1 MHHTH
6 SDFANR
12 HVGSTG
18 ETRQALLAELGY
30 ESLDEM
36 MNDIVPAD
44 IRLDEPLD
52 LPEPLSEEA
61 ALAELKRILSKN
73 KILKSCIGQGYYG
86 ACMPS
91 VITRNVLEN
100 PSWYTAYTPYQ
111 PEIAQGRLEMLMN
124 FQTMIASLTGLPVA
138 NASMLDEG
146 TAAAEAVNLCISSRP
161 KTNTFFVADTCYP
174 QTIDVI
180 KTRCETTG
188 VNVIV
193 GDWKTFDPAKTP
205 GLAGVL
211 VQYPDNLGAIHDYA
225 PFFEAVHAAKAL
237 CVVAADLMA
246 LTLLREPGSFG
257 ADVCVGTTQRFGIPM
272 GFGGPHAAF
281 MACTEALTRRL
292 PGRFIGKSIDANG
305 RTAYR
310 LALQTREQHI
320 RREKATSNICTAQV
334 LMALLATFYMIYH
347 GPEGVKKIAQRIHKR
362 AAKFAKSIEN
372 ADSLELKS
380 SSFFDTVVIGAPGRA
395 DELVKAALAAGINI
409 RRIDADTVSASFD
422 ETTTCADVKSLVT
435 ALGAEPAKAC
445 CCKLV
450 PAFDAAMTRTSPFCT
465 ERVFADFHCET
476 EMMRYIKRLEMRD
489 LALNEA
495 MIPLGSCTMKLNAA
509 AEMMPITWPEAAG
522 LHPFAPADQTEGMR
536 EMLGDMAQR
545 LATVTGFAA
554 ISLQPNSGAAGEYAG
569 LLTIH
574 RYQKANGEGHR
585 NVCLIPTSAHG
596 TNPASSAM
604 AGFKVVPVKCDE
616 SGNIDVADLKTQ
628 AEAHR
633 DNLAALMVTYPST
646 HGVYEP
652 TIRDVCAIVHANGGQ
667 VYMDGANMN
676 AQCGITNP
684 GFIGADVCHLN
695 LHKTFALP
703 HGGGGPGVGPIGV
716 AAHLVP
722 YLPGNVV
729 TNPGHEGGVASAEYG
744 SAAID
749 PICWMYLAMMGH
761 EGLKTATEMAILNAN
776 YIAKKLSPLYPVLY
790 TGNKGLVAHE
800 CILDTRAITHE
811 AGISVDD
818 IAKRLID
825 YGFHAPTMSFPV
837 PGTLMVEPTESESK
851 YELDRFIDAM
861 TAIHREITD
870 IIEGRADKD
879 DNVLKNAPHT
889 AETVS
894 ATEWAHPYTREEA
907 AYPAKNQRV
916 HKFWPYCGRVDNT
929 YGDRNFCP
937 CCDTLLAQMEENA

>member
-6 SDFANR
+6 SDFADR

-30 ESLDEM
+30 ATLDDM
-36 MNDIVPAD
+36 MDDIVPAD
-44 IRLDEPLD
+44 IRLKEPLD

-73 KILKSCIGQGYYG
+73 RMLKSCIGQGYYG
-86 ACMPS
+86 TFMPS

-146 TAAAEAVNLCISSRP
+146 TAAAEAVNLCIASRP
-161 KTNTFFVADTCYP
+161 KTHTFFVADTCYP

-193 GDWKTFDPAKTP
+193 GDWKTFDPSAVP

-211 VQYPDNLGAIHDYA
+211 VQYPDNLGEINDYA
-225 PFFEAVHAAKAL
+225 PFFAAVHAAKAL

-246 LTLLREPGSFG
+246 LTLLREPGAFG

-347 GPEGVKKIAQRIHKR
+347 GPAGVRKIAERMHKR

-380 SSFFDTVVIGAPGRA
+380 SSFFDTVVVGAPGRA
-395 DELVKAALAAGINI
+395 DELVQAALDAGINI

-422 ETTTCADVKSLVT
+422 ETTTCADVKALVA
-435 ALGAEPAKAC
+435 ALGAEPVKTC
-445 CCKLV
+445 CCKLI
-450 PAFDAAMTRTSPFCT
+450 PAFDAAMARTSPFCT

-476 EMMRYIKRLEMRD
+476 EMMRYIKHLEMRD

-509 AEMMPITWPEAAG
+509 AEMLPITWPEAAG
-522 LHPFAPADQTEGMR
+522 LHPFAPADQAEGMR
-536 EMLGDMAQR
+536 EMLGDMARR

-616 SGNIDVADLKTQ
+616 AGNIDVADLKAQ

-652 TIRDVCAIVHANGGQ
+652 TIREVCEIVHANGGQ

-722 YLPGNVV
+722 FLPGNVV

-800 CILDTRAITHE
+800 CILDTREITHA
-811 AGISVDD
+811 AGLSVDD

-894 ATEWAHPYTREEA
+894 ATEWTHPYTREEA
-907 AYPAKNQRV
+907 AYPAKNLRV